1 MEQFVQRREKFN
13 NFVKEKQIP
22 IVNRELS
29 FTCPCCGFPSLSQRG
44 KNEICIL
51 CNWGDN
57 GFDAEDVHE
66 NGPKEEAR
74 NEFQRKLDQGFL
86 WPDQHDLVQEFHRLV
101 DSPADKANGPILR
114 IRAIYLD
121 FFGRLDKK

>member
-51 CNWGDN
+51 CNW
-57 GFDAEDVHE
+57 EDVHE
-66 NGPKEEAR
+66 DGPNIKLTLKEAR
-74 NEFQRKLDQGFL
+74 QDFQRKLDQGFL